1 MNQKYNKQLLLTTAL
16 PRLRSRVG
24 RYVVRIAP
32 LGIDYRSGFI

>member
-24 RYVVRIAP
+24 RYA
-32 LGIDYRSGFI
+32 DKQ